1 MRVAVLSDIHG
12 YDLAFERVLADIDAT
27 GPYDEIVVAGDL
39 CEVGPNP
46 KRVLDIIRQRGLKAV
61 KGNTDDDIAHLDY
74 HGEGEDSVSY
84 AQKQIGIAGIDFLR
98 GLPELIRISPPGGNA
113 PDYDL
118 LIVHANP
125 HDLTTAL
132 EPAYGDDQ
140 LREIFRPVRA
150 GAIAFGHVHICYV
163 REIDGIL
170 LVDVSAVG
178 NPKDGDLRSKYG
190 VLTWDETRRIWSAEI
205 RKLEY
210 PLEETKDEMRESG
223 MPGWEKAFKK
233 LKRATYGKRAVEVQ
247 RRAEENAKR

>member
-46 KRVLDIIRQRGLKAV
+46 KRVLDIIRERGLKAV
-61 KGNTDDDIAHLDY
+61 KGNTDDDIAHLDF

-84 AQKQIGIAGIDFLR
+84 AQKQIGMEGIDYLR
-98 GLPELIRISPPGGNA
+98 GLPEQIRISPPGGTGL
-113 PDYDL
+113 DDDL

-125 HDLTTAL
+125 YDLRVAL
-132 EPAYGDDQ
+132 EPAYSDDQ
-140 LREIFRPVRA
+140 LRKIFQPVRA
-150 GAIAFGHVHICYV
+150 KALVFGHVHICYI
-163 REIDGIL
+163 REIDGVL

-190 VLTWDETRRIWSAEI
+190 VLTWEETTRTWSAEI

-210 PLEETKDEMRESG
+210 PLEETKAEMRESG
-223 MPGWEKAFKK
+223 MPNWEKAYKK

-247 RRAEENAKR
+247 RKAGNGI